1 MNEYK
6 RNLWFLFFFEIGY
19 VIDIYYKYENSKIKE
34 ESTMTE
40 TAILWI
46 IISFSVFALIMFIT
60 GIVRA
65 LKEGNP
71 LGLLLAILMIVAL
84 IIFV

>member
-1 MNEYK
+1 
-6 RNLWFLFFFEIGY
+6 
-19 VIDIYYKYENSKIKE
+19 
-34 ESTMTE
+34 MTE

-46 IISFSVFALIMFIT
+46 IISFSVFALIMFIS

-65 LKEGNP
+65 IKEKNP
-71 LGLLLAILMIVAL
+71 LGLLLAILIIVAL